1 MEIPEEKVK
10 AIRNLPDPKNY
21 KQAQSTLGTMQWVG
35 KYLVDIGDLKQP
47 LLEAMKKEKY
57 ELTPEIKEAM
67 CKFKE
72 RVTTA
77 PVVAIPDD
85 NKLKVLQTD
94 AN

>member
-1 MEIPEEKVK
+1 
-10 AIRNLPDPKNY
+10 
-21 KQAQSTLGTMQWVG
+21 
-35 KYLVDIGDLKQP
+35 
-47 LLEAMKKEKY
+47 
-57 ELTPEIKEAM
+57 M

-77 PVVAIPDD
+77 PVVAIPDH